1 MTGKTCMIK
10 ANTKEELD
18 KIREQHPFVTTA
30 YLKDGCP
37 HCEGLKPV
45 LEDECSKMNVLTVGA
60 ASPIATVHCPV
71 TQDFCANE
79 LVQTVIDGYKD
90 SKGIKGELSAKDK
103 ENIRVG
109 VPLVIGKIR
118 GIQKPAFVV
127 MGNDQP
133 RVRESYSVL
142 REIVKKM
149 NEKTN
154 EAKAN
159 PVITNKRIPDR
170 KIPSG
175 K

>member
-1 MTGKTCMIK
+1 MIK

-45 LEDECSKMNVLTVGA
+45 LEDECSKMNVLTVGD

-109 VPLVIGKIR
+109 VPLVIGKYEASKNQHSLSWEMTSR
-118 GIQKPAFVV
+118 G
-127 MGNDQP
+127 
-133 RVRESYSVL
+133 Y
-142 REIVKKM
+142 VK
-149 NEKTN
+149 
-154 EAKAN
+154 
-159 PVITNKRIPDR
+159 VIPFSERSLK
-170 KIPSG
+170 K
-175 K
+175 